1 MHDVTIWRMGQFYK
15 VESSDT
21 GLIRPLANANN
32 CSIGASYFEKE
43 RLVGLD
49 AILPFKAKYGRRIFK
64 ILRRAGF
71 KPIGKWPNLAPDEIL
86 TLKRSGMALNRES
99 VIKTDI

>member
-21 GLIRPLANANN
+21 GLIRQLANANN

-49 AILPFKAKYGRRIFK
+49 AILPFKAKYGRRLFK

-86 TLKRSGMALNRES
+86 TLRQVKVPLNDDKG
-99 VIKTDI
+99 IKTDI